1 MNHSYGVKT
10 FATAAHT
17 LYSIFVRLH
26 LDVWARVALI
36 AICEH
41 EKSYVGEV
49 KRNNSMH
56 VIHLN
61 NQPMLWIITHCK
73 HLDTL
78 GKILNCNQCLY
89 CCEYK
94 EENPHLTLQGEAY
107 ENAQ

>member
-1 MNHSYGVKT
+1 MNHSYGVET
-10 FATAAHT
+10 FATAHT
-17 LYSIFVRLH
+17 LYSIFIRLYMY
-26 LDVWARVALI
+26 VWVLMVLI

-41 EKSYVGEV
+41 EKLYVGEV
-49 KRNNSMH
+49 KKNNRMH

-61 NQPMLWIITHCK
+61 NQPMQWIITHCK

-89 CCEYK
+89 CCKYK
-94 EENPHLTLQGEAY
+94 EENPQPALQVEAY

>member
-10 FATAAHT
+10 FATAHT
-17 LYSIFVRLH
+17 LYSIFVCLH
-26 LDVWARVALI
+26 LYVWVRMALI

-41 EKSYVGEV
+41 EKLCVGEV
-49 KRNNSMH
+49 KGNNSMH

-61 NQPMLWIITHCK
+61 NQPMQWIMTHCK

-78 GKILNCNQCLY
+78 GKKLKNVCTVAST
-89 CCEYK
+89 
-94 EENPHLTLQGEAY
+94 NPQLALQGKAN